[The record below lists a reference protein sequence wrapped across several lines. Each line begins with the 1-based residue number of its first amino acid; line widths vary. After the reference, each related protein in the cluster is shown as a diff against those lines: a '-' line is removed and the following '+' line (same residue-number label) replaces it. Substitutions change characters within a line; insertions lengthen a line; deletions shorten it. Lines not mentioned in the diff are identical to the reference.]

1 MDNTVDNKKKFH
13 KSKQQI
19 NLRLVNNLDQI
30 VISNKFKYN
39 NDGFKYFTGYKED
52 SVFKSLCIL
61 LPYMRRYKKY
71 FENSGKNM
79 SFVIKYDNVLDK

>member
-1 MDNTVDNKKKFH
+1 MDNTVDNKKKIH

-30 VISNKFKYN
+30 VISNKFKYD

-52 SVFKSLCIL
+52 SIFKSLCIT
-61 LPYMRRYKKY
+61 Y
-71 FENSGKNM
+71 FIWGDTKNTLKT
-79 SFVIKYDNVLDK
+79 VEKTCPL

>member
-1 MDNTVDNKKKFH
+1 MDNKKKIH

-52 SVFKSLCIL
+52 SIFKSLCII

-71 FENSGKNM
+71 FENSGK
-79 SFVIKYDNVLDK
+79 KHVLCN